1 MRFRV
6 NDDCIGCGMCAETCP
21 EVFTLTDAGVARAVR
36 DEVDGALAEKAKEA
50 AEGCPVAAIGYDA

>member
-21 EVFTLTDAGVARAVR
+21 EVFTLTDAGVARAVQ
-36 DEVDGALAEKAKEA
+36 DEIDGALAEKAKEA
-50 AEGCPVAAIGYDA
+50 EEGCPVSAIGYDA

>member
-6 NDDCIGCGMCAETCP
+6 NDECIGCGMCAETCP

-36 DEVDGALAEKAKEA
+36 D
-50 AEGCPVAAIGYDA
+50 

>member
-21 EVFTLTDAGVARAVR
+21 EVFTLTDAGVERAVQ
-36 DEVDGALAEKAKEA
+36 DEIDGALAEKEKEA
-50 AEGCPVAAIGYDA
+50 AECCPVSAIGYDA